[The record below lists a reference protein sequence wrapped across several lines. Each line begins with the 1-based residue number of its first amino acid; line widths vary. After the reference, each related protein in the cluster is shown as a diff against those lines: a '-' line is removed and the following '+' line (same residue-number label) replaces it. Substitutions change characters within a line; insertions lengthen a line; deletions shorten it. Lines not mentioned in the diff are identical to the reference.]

1 MRKLVTLSLLLT
13 VFYSISA
20 QNALTRQKILAKT
33 NVSELNRLARDFKIR
48 DSIAKAEA
56 IAKANEEGWPVR
68 IETDQELIELMRLD
82 EKGQPMYYTTTNDDA
97 AISTQ
102 TDQLHTGGS
111 SGYNLNGNGMT
122 VGEWDGGEVRVSH
135 EQLSGRVTMVDG
147 TSSNGVSW
155 HATHVAGTLIGDG
168 TPVARSKGMAPE
180 ADLDAHDW
188 NSDNAEMAAA
198 AASGLLISNHSY
210 GFITG
215 WRGNTWYGSLPDLE
229 APGFG
234 FYNSSVEAWDVIA
247 ENAPFYLICKS
258 AGNDR
263 NDNPVGVGNTF
274 FHNGNTPYVYDPV
287 NNPTTSPERDGG
299 ADRYDC
305 IGWMGN
311 AKNILTVGAVN
322 DVLNYTGPPSVSIT
336 SFSSW
341 GPTDDGRIKPD
352 IVGNG
357 ASLYSSDSGNNSDYR
372 NASGT
377 SMSSPN
383 VAGSLILLQ
392 EHYINTH
399 NSNAMLAATLKA
411 LIIHTARE
419 CGPGDGPDYEFGW
432 GLLSARDAAD
442 LIQDDITKDSTIAE
456 LTINNGDTLFYT
468 FESDG
473 SQALRATICWTDP
486 AGPTSGAL
494 NDASPRLV
502 NDLDLRITDS
512 LGSTTYEPY
521 ILDPANPSLAATTGD
536 NDLDNVEQVYIAAPS
551 AGLYTLSITHKGTL
565 AAAQDVSLIVT
576 GQSNLILPVE
586 FISLSAESKEAYH
599 LIDFEVFQQDVARY
613 ELQRWQ
619 GSRFRT
625 LQSQQAMAHNG
636 IYHYEFKDRDL
647 KQSGDFLYRIKVQD
661 QDGSISYSNVVNI
674 YRKPTKGELVIYPNP
689 AVDQLTIQT
698 DQTIDEVRLFTEEG
712 KTLMVREGDQR
723 AWDLRY
729 FPSGKYFISVKMG
742 DQIVTKLIMK
752 E

>member
-1 MRKLVTLSLLLT
+1 MRKFVTLSFLFIVCFST
-13 VFYSISA
+13 SA

-56 IAKANEEGWPVR
+56 IAKANEEAWPVR
-68 IETDQELIELMRLD
+68 IETDQEIIELMRLD
-82 EKGQPMYYTTTNDDA
+82 EVGQPMYYTTTNDDA

-111 SGYNLNGNGMT
+111 SGYDLDGNGM
-122 VGEWDGGEVRVSH
+122 VLGEWDGGAVRGTH
-135 EQLSGRVTMVDG
+135 EQLSGRVTQVDG
-147 TSSNGVSW
+147 ATSLNW
-155 HATHVAGTLIGDG
+155 HATHVAGTLMGDG
-168 TPVARSKGMAPE
+168 TPVASAKGMAPE

-188 NSDNAEMAAA
+188 NSDNSEMAT
-198 AASGLLISNHSY
+198 AASGGLLISNHSY
-210 GFITG
+210 GYITG
-215 WRGNTWYGSLPDLE
+215 WRSNTWYGSLPDLE

-234 FYNSSVEAWDVIA
+234 FYSSSVRAWDVIA
-247 ENAPFYLICKS
+247 ENAPYYLICKS

-263 NDNPVGVGNTF
+263 NDNPVGVGDTF
-274 FHNGNTPYVYDPV
+274 YLNNSTPYVYDPV

-299 ADRYDC
+299 TDRYDC

-357 ASLYSSDSGNNSDYR
+357 ASLYSSHSNSNSAYT
-372 NASGT
+372 NSSGT

-392 EHYINTH
+392 KHYINTH

-419 CGPGDGPDYEFGW
+419 CGAADGPDYEFGW

-442 LIQDDITKDSTIAE
+442 LIQEDINTDSTIAE
-456 LTINNGDTLFYT
+456 LSLNNGDTLFYT

-473 SQALRATICWTDP
+473 TQALRATICWTDP
-486 AGPTSGAL
+486 AGTSSSAL
-494 NDASPRLV
+494 NDPTPRLV

-512 LGSTTYEPY
+512 LGNTTYEPY
-521 ILDPANPSLAATTGD
+521 ILDPASPSAAASTGD
-536 NDLDNVEQVYIAAPS
+536 NDLDNVEQVYIASPP
-551 AGLYTLSITHKGTL
+551 AGLYTLTITHKGTL

-586 FISLSAESKEAYH
+586 FISLTAAAAGGYH
-599 LIDFEVFQQDVARY
+599 QIEFEVFQQDVARY
-613 ELQRWQ
+613 ELQRWERD
-619 GSRFRT
+619 RFRSVQT
-625 LQSQQAMAHNG
+625 KAAMPHNG
-636 IYHYEFKDRDL
+636 LYRYEFQDAEL
-647 KQSGDFLYRIKVQD
+647 KRSGDFLYRIKVYD
-661 QDGSISYSNVVNI
+661 RDGSISYSKVVNVHRTATEEEI
-674 YRKPTKGELVIYPNP
+674 LVYPNP
-689 AVDQLTIQT
+689 AVDQLTIET
-698 DQTIDEVRLFTEEG
+698 DQRIDEVRLLTEEG
-712 KTLMVREGDQR
+712 RTLMIREGDQR
-723 AWDLRY
+723 VWDMRY
-729 FPSGKYFISVKMG
+729 FPSGKYFISIRIG
-742 DQIVTKLIMK
+742 DQIVTKLIIK